1 MKLSKT
7 CDFCVLIDRIF
18 PFSHDAT
25 ACVASRFVDALRKQ
39 GENTIVCA
47 KAVQIRKR
55 RICRMNGVTYVLI
68 RDNDVSMKELS
79 EVAKNSFFLRKFLL
93 FGIAFLEKRLFKK
106 SAKKRTLIYLKR
118 VGSAMKESKTNNLVL
133 FCGNFYLCDAVKE
146 KTINFKKSILI
157 ATDYWKF
164 YFSDD
169 ALSTF
174 GFSKIYA
181 PESVDFSKVCDASC
195 WGLCRP
201 FMGDV
206 SKMMED
212 GRREKGRCCYF
223 GGFYSA
229 RDYEKFLSIL
239 NACDFCDVY
248 VFSNLKK
255 DVCSKYGNVH
265 CEEMRYGK
273 DYFKE
278 LSKADILFVLD
289 NNSAYREWI
298 PSKMYEAMATHRPIL
313 LFSDSEDSPS
323 WRVLSKYPLALFV
336 DLNDE
341 NAISTIKCGIASF
354 SGKVSSKGL
363 FDIYPDCDVSYFLK
377 NVLIRE

>member
-7 CDFCVLIDRIF
+7 SDFCILIDRIF
-18 PFSHDAT
+18 PFAHDAT

-55 RICRMNGVTYVLI
+55 RICRINGVTYVLI

-79 EVAKNSFFLRKFLL
+79 EAAKNSIFLRKLLL
-93 FGIAFLEKRLFKK
+93 FGIAFLEKRVSKK
-106 SAKKRTLIYLKR
+106 SAKKRASFFLKR
-118 VGSAMKESKTNNLVL
+118 VGNVMKGSETNNLVL
-133 FCGNFYLCDAVKE
+133 FCGNFYLCDAVKT

-157 ATDYWKF
+157 ATDYWKY

-174 GFSKIYA
+174 GFSKIYV
-181 PESVDFSKVCDASC
+181 PESVDFSKANDTSG
-195 WGLCRP
+195 WRLCRP
-201 FMGDV
+201 FMDDV
-206 SKMMED
+206 SKTMREGM
-212 GRREKGRCCYF
+212 REKGRCCYF

-229 RDYEKFLSIL
+229 RDYEKFLNIL
-239 NACDFCDVY
+239 NACDFCDVH

-255 DVCSKYGNVH
+255 DSCSQNGNIH
-265 CEEMRYGK
+265 FEKMRYGK

-313 LFSDSEDSPS
+313 LFSDSKDSPS

-341 NAISTIKCGIASF
+341 NAISTIKRGAASF

-363 FDIYPDCDVSYFLK
+363 FDIYPDCDASYFLK
-377 NVLIRE
+377 NVLIRG